1 MRSFLAIASLA
12 TLVATALAGVIYG
25 GHAAVVTIAVLA
37 PLGLLTVAGAR
48 QVAVSRVRVGGLRR
62 QLALVGLLAVGQLM
76 LAVALF
82 ARLMFVSNHDAFFMI
97 VVVAYASLLALWAGR
112 LTGRQAL
119 DDLQDIRIT
128 LERVG
133 RGERR
138 IRSGV
143 TGSDELGQLAIDVNS
158 MAERLTIEEDAR
170 RQLIAAVSHD
180 LRTPIT
186 SIRLLAE
193 AVDDQIVDPGT
204 RTEYLRRMTTHVRQL
219 GALID
224 DLFELSRLETGDLSW
239 TMEQVRLSELLA
251 DTVEAMT
258 PQASAGG
265 VALRA
270 EVGADATA
278 RANPEQIQRVLFN
291 LVQNAIRHTPADG
304 AVVVRAQPVDHVVEI
319 EVADSGE
326 GISLSDRER
335 IFEPFVQGA
344 ARSSRTDGSAGLG
357 LAIARAIVEAHGG
370 RIWLADSARGTS
382 VRFSLPVEEV
392 AAG

>member
-1 MRSFLAIASLA
+1 MRSFVAMASLA
-12 TLVATALAGVIYG
+12 TVAATALAGIVYG
-25 GHAAVVTIAVLA
+25 GHAAVVTLAVLA
-37 PLGLLTVAGAR
+37 PLGVLTVAAAR
-48 QVAVSRVRVGGLRR
+48 QVAVSRVRIGGLRR
-62 QLALVGLLAVGQLM
+62 QVVLVGVLAVGQLM

-82 ARLMFVSNHDAFFMI
+82 ARLMFVSNHDAFFM
-97 VVVAYASLLALWAGR
+97 VLVVAYASLLALCAGR

-119 DDLQDIRIT
+119 VDLQDIRTT

-138 IRSGV
+138 VRSRVRG
-143 TGSDELGQLAIDVNS
+143 GDELGQLALDVNS
-158 MAERLTIEEDAR
+158 MAERLNVEEDAR

-224 DLFELSRLETGDLSW
+224 DLFELSRLETGDLRW

-265 VALRA
+265 VELRA
-270 EVGADATA
+270 EVGSDATA

-304 AVVVRAQPVDHVVEI
+304 AVVVRAQPVDHAVEI
-319 EVADSGE
+319 EVADNGE
-326 GISLSDRER
+326 GIPTPDRER

-344 ARSSRTDGSAGLG
+344 ARSARTDGSAGLG

-382 VRFSLPVEEV
+382 VRFSLPAEEV
-392 AAG
+392 AVG

>member
-1 MRSFLAIASLA
+1 MRSFIALASLA
-12 TLVATALAGVIYG
+12 ALVSTAIAGLVYG
-25 GHAAVVTIAVLA
+25 GHAAVLTIAVLG
-37 PLGLLTVAGAR
+37 PLGLVTVFAAR
-48 QVAVSRVRVGGLRR
+48 QVAMSRVRIGGLRR
-62 QLALVGLLAVGQLM
+62 QLTLVGLLAFGQLM
-76 LAVALF
+76 VAVAVF
-82 ARLMFVSNHDAFFMI
+82 ARVMFVSHHDAFFT
-97 VVVAYASLLALWAGR
+97 VLVVAYASLLALWAGR

-119 DDLQDIRIT
+119 DDLQDIRAT

-133 RGERR
+133 GGERSV
-138 IRSGV
+138 RSHVG
-143 TGSDELGQLAIDVNS
+143 GNDELGQLAFDVNS
-158 MAERLTIEEDAR
+158 MAHRLNAEEDAR

-193 AVDDQIVDPGT
+193 AVDDQIVDPST

-224 DLFELSRLETGDLSW
+224 DLFELSRLEAGDLRW

-258 PQASAGG
+258 PHASAGG

-270 EVGADATA
+270 EVGSDATA
-278 RANPEQIQRVLFN
+278 HANPEQIQRVLFN

-304 AVVVRAQPVDHVVEI
+304 AVVVRAKPVEQAVEI
-319 EVADSGE
+319 EVADTGD
-326 GISLSDRER
+326 GILPSDRDR

-344 ARSSRTDGSAGLG
+344 PRAARTDGSAGLG
-357 LAIARAIVEAHGG
+357 LAIARAIVTGYGG
-370 RIWLADSARGTS
+370 TLTAANREGRGARFDL
-382 VRFSLPVEEV
+382 RLPR
-392 AAG
+392 A

>member
-1 MRSFLAIASLA
+1 MRSFVAVASLV
-12 TLVATALAGVIYG
+12 TLVSTVLAALVYG
-25 GHAAVVTIAVLA
+25 HHAAVVTLAVLA

-48 QVAVSRVRVGGLRR
+48 QVAVSRVRIGGLRR
-62 QLALVGLLAVGQLM
+62 QVALVGLLAVGQLM
-76 LAVALF
+76 VAVVLF
-82 ARLMFVSNHDAFFMI
+82 SQLMFVSHHDAFFTLL
-97 VVVAYASLLALWAGR
+97 VVADTSLLALWAGR
-112 LTGRQAL
+112 LTGHRAL
-119 DDLQDIRIT
+119 ADLQDIRIT

-138 IRSGV
+138 VRSQV
-143 TGSDELGQLAIDVNS
+143 DGSDELGQLAGDVNS
-158 MAERLTIEEDAR
+158 MAERLTIEENAR

-193 AVDDQIVDPGT
+193 AIDDQIVDPGT

-224 DLFELSRLETGDLSW
+224 DLFELSRLETGDLRW

-251 DTVEAMT
+251 DTVEALT
-258 PQASAGG
+258 PQARAGG

-270 EVGADATA
+270 EVGETPTA

-291 LVQNAIRHTPADG
+291 LVQNAIRHTPGDG
-304 AVVVRAQPVDHVVEI
+304 AIVVRAQPVRHTVEI
-319 EVADSGE
+319 EVADTGE
-326 GISLSDRER
+326 GIAAAERDR

-344 ARSSRTDGSAGLG
+344 ARSARTDGSAGLG

-370 RIWLADSARGTS
+370 RIWLADSERGTR
-382 VRFSLPVEEV
+382 VRFSLP
-392 AAG
+392 AAGVAVG